1 MPQIKNDYYM
11 KIGDIIETSMC
22 PIFIE
27 YSFLPINVS
36 DFHIVLIFTY
46 FNEYYTQI
54 VAFFL

>member
-1 MPQIKNDYYM
+1 
-11 KIGDIIETSMC
+11 MC

-36 DFHIVLIFTY
+36 NFHIVLIFTN

-54 VAFFL
+54 VAFFSIDKVTSPICV